1 MSAKLNKIGVDLEK
15 ARAKWREW
23 EAKTKELEAR
33 YREQENTEICDITHS
48 YNLTPDQLAELLRM
62 VKETMPE
69 TPKAQ
74 EVTNSFDHEED
85 EAHED

>member
-1 MSAKLNKIGVDLEK
+1 MSAKLDKMRAEREK
-15 ARAKWREW
+15 ARQKRDEW
-23 EAKTKELEAR
+23 DRRFKEWDQK
-33 YREQENTEICDITHS
+33 YREQENTEICDVTHS

-69 TPKAQ
+69 TAQ
-74 EVTNSFDHEED
+74 VQETTKSFYDKEE

>member
-1 MSAKLNKIGVDLEK
+1 MSAKLNKIGADLEK

-33 YREQENTEICDITHS
+33 YREQENTEICDITHA

-62 VKETMPE
+62 MKETMPE
-69 TPKAQ
+69 TAPAQ
-74 EVTNSFDHEED
+74 EVTNSFIHEEE